1 MLHATRILA
10 AVILFCAGAR
20 TPLCL
25 GNPPKGEEEKD
36 DDEGISKRGNFES
49 GEESRK
55 GPEDKDSS
63 GDISYD
69 NFVDDEYYDSDEE
82 THEDDEI
89 GAKNVE
95 SDKVRGEE
103 ASGRKEKGTNKG
115 SHKNVDY
122 TIIGPFFKQDI

>member
-1 MLHATRILA
+1 MLQATRILA

-25 GNPPKGEEEKD
+25 GNPPKGEEED
-36 DDEGISKRGNFES
+36 DDKGISKRGNFES

-69 NFVDDEYYDSDEE
+69 NFGDDEYYDSDEV

-95 SDKVRGEE
+95 SDKVRGGE
-103 ASGRKEKGTNKG
+103 ASGRKDKGTIKR
-115 SHKNVDY
+115 SQKNVFY
-122 TIIGPFFKQDI
+122 AIIGPFFEQDI